1 MFKVAYKISAGQG
14 LFVHATCA
22 RDCGALL
29 RTLSGNCVG
38 LMPRG
43 LRSELS
49 SLMFDVNNLLFALSK
64 IILCFARTTLG
75 RYRLRVVVLE
85 SATRRRVVQY

>member
-1 MFKVAYKISAGQG
+1 MFKAAYKISAGQG

-29 RTLSGNCVG
+29 CTLSGNCVG

-49 SLMFDVNNLLFALSK
+49 SLMFLALITYFLRFKKLFYASLD
-64 IILCFARTTLG
+64 
-75 RYRLRVVVLE
+75 RL
-85 SATRRRVVQY
+85 